1 MDRAELIDAV
11 SEDLFAYVM
20 HGEISEQHVTTQLK
34 PTGLD
39 ERFES
44 FDALVDLHFLL
55 RPAVVDFVEQLPS
68 RLRSIKTQTKNVQQ
82 TTRGQISGRIDWT
95 STMKQRSSQAP
106 GDKSLFV
113 CDNRHESYDIDE
125 NIVLKRLLS
134 IIYTT
139 LEECETYL
147 KQEYEWV
154 TDRWQEN
161 LELVEQMRELFERNV
176 HIKRIRD
183 PETYEPTDRMIQT
196 AAMSRSDVYREA
208 ASLLQDHRRAR
219 ESNPDALRELL
230 EKTLITPDDEETL
243 FELYVLF
250 QYVESIEEYQQS
262 ETSVKTIESGKQEV
276 ARIKSEDGT
285 DVVLYHDSS
294 ANDRNLSFVP
304 EPIEKQD
311 AELTRSEQ
319 IDRQAREIVENYFT
333 DKGFQLQTNRPDII
347 ILEVQHEEGYEYL
360 ITEVKNSTS
369 ERTVKKGVTE
379 TLEYLAFLRQ
389 ENELVFDPDTPF
401 GSGWNGVLV
410 VQDFESRATSPIE
423 DQDTIRILQASELA
437 DSLPVILDRLL

>member
-1 MDRAELIDAV
+1 MDRAELLDAV

-20 HGEISEQHVTTQLK
+20 HGEISEQHITTQIK

-39 ERFES
+39 QRFES

-55 RPAVVDFVEQLPS
+55 RPSVVDFVEQLPS

-95 STMKQRSSQAP
+95 STMKKRSSQAP
-106 GDKSLFV
+106 GDHSLFV

-139 LEECETYL
+139 LDECEMYL
-147 KQEYEWV
+147 KQDYDWV

-208 ASLLQDHRRAR
+208 ASLLKDHRRAR
-219 ESNPDALRELL
+219 ESDPDAIRELL
-230 EKTLITPDDEETL
+230 EETLITPDDEETL

-250 QYVESIEEYQQS
+250 QYVEAIEQYQQS
-262 ETSVKTIESGKQEV
+262 TTSVKTIESGKQEV
-276 ARIKSEDGT
+276 ARIESENGT

-294 ANDRNLSFVP
+294 ANDRDLSFVP
-304 EPIEKQD
+304 EPIEKPD
-311 AELTRSEQ
+311 AVLTRAEQ
-319 IDRQAREIVENYFT
+319 IHRQAREVVENYFT
-333 DKGFQLQTNRPDII
+333 DKGFQLHTNRPDII
-347 ILEVQHEEGYEYL
+347 ILEVQRDEGYEYL

-369 ERTVKKGVTE
+369 EQTVKKGVTE

-389 ENELVFDPDTPF
+389 KNELVFDTDDPF

-410 VQDFESRATSPIE
+410 IQDFESRETAPIE
-423 DQDTIRILQASELA
+423 NQETIRILQASELA
-437 DSLPVILDRLL
+437 DSLPIILDQLL

>member
-1 MDRAELIDAV
+1 
-11 SEDLFAYVM
+11 
-20 HGEISEQHVTTQLK
+20 
-34 PTGLD
+34 
-39 ERFES
+39 
-44 FDALVDLHFLL
+44 
-55 RPAVVDFVEQLPS
+55 
-68 RLRSIKTQTKNVQQ
+68 
-82 TTRGQISGRIDWT
+82 
-95 STMKQRSSQAP
+95 
-106 GDKSLFV
+106 
-113 CDNRHESYDIDE
+113 
-125 NIVLKRLLS
+125 
-134 IIYTT
+134 
-139 LEECETYL
+139 
-147 KQEYEWV
+147 
-154 TDRWQEN
+154 
-161 LELVEQMRELFERNV
+161 
-176 HIKRIRD
+176 
-183 PETYEPTDRMIQT
+183 MIQT

-230 EKTLITPDDEETL
+230 EETLITPDDEETL

-304 EPIEKQD
+304 EPIEKHD

-347 ILEVQHEEGYEYL
+347 ILEVQHDEGYEYL

-369 ERTVKKGVTE
+369 EQTVKSGVTE

-389 ENELVFDPDTPF
+389 ENKLVFDTDTPF

-410 VQDFESRATSPIE
+410 VQDFEGRATAPIE
-423 DQDTIRILQASELA
+423 DQETIRILQASELA

>member
-1 MDRAELIDAV
+1 MNREELIDGLTQ
-11 SEDLFAYVM
+11 DILAYVM
-20 HGEISEQHVTTQLK
+20 NGGFPKQELATSIK
-34 PTGLD
+34 PEALD
-39 ERFES
+39 QRFE
-44 FDALVDLHFLL
+44 DYELLLDLHFILK
-55 RPAVVDFVEQLPS
+55 PNVVEFVDQLS
-68 RLRSIKTQTKNVQQ
+68 QRLRNVRTETKTVARTQ
-82 TTRGQISGRIDWT
+82 RGGINGHINWG
-95 STMKQRSSQAP
+95 STVKARYSTNP
-106 GDKSLFV
+106 NDRSLFV
-113 CDNRHESYDIDE
+113 TENRSEDYNIPE

-139 LEECETYL
+139 LEECEAYL
-147 KQEYEWV
+147 KEEYEWV

-176 HIKRIRD
+176 HVKRIRD
-183 PETYEPTDRMIQT
+183 PETYEPTERMLQT

-208 ASLLQDHRRAR
+208 ASLLRDHRRVR

-230 EKTLITPDDEETL
+230 EETLITPDDEETL

-250 QYVESIEEYQQS
+250 QYVEAIERHQQS
-262 ETSVKTIESGKQEV
+262 ETSVKTIESGQQEV
-276 ARIKSEDGT
+276 ARIESKDGT

-294 ANDRNLSFVP
+294 ANDRELSFVP

-319 IDRQAREIVENYFT
+319 IQRQARGIVENYFT

-347 ILEVQHEEGYEYL
+347 ILEVQHEDGYEYL
-360 ITEVKNSTS
+360 ITEVKNSTN
-369 ERTVKKGVTE
+369 ERTVKQGVTE

-389 ENELVFDPDTPF
+389 EDNLVFDADSPF

-410 VQDFESRATSPIE
+410 VQDFENRTTASIG
-423 DQDTIRILQASELA
+423 DQETIRILQASELA

>member
-20 HGEISEQHVTTQLK
+20 HGEISEQQITTQLK
-34 PTGLD
+34 PSGLD

-55 RPAVVDFVEQLPS
+55 RPAVVDFVEQLPA
-68 RLRSIKTQTKNVQQ
+68 RLRSIKTQTKNVKQ

-106 GDKSLFV
+106 GDHSLFV

-139 LEECETYL
+139 LEECEAYL
-147 KQEYEWV
+147 REEYEWV
-154 TDRWQEN
+154 TDQWQEN

-176 HIKRIRD
+176 HVKRIRD
-183 PETYEPTDRMIQT
+183 PETYEPTERMLQT

-208 ASLLQDHRRAR
+208 ASLLRDHRRVR

-230 EKTLITPDDEETL
+230 EETLITPDDEETL

-250 QYVESIEEYQQS
+250 QYVEAIERHQQS
-262 ETSVKTIESGKQEV
+262 ETSVKTIESGQQEV
-276 ARIKSEDGT
+276 ARIESKDGT

-294 ANDRNLSFVP
+294 ANDRELSFVP

-319 IDRQAREIVENYFT
+319 IQRQARGIVENYFT

-347 ILEVQHEEGYEYL
+347 ILEVQHEDGYEYL
-360 ITEVKNSTS
+360 ITEVKNSTN
-369 ERTVKKGVTE
+369 ERTVKQGVTE

-389 ENELVFDPDTPF
+389 DDNLVFDADSPF

-410 VQDFESRATSPIE
+410 VQDFENRTTASVG
-423 DQDTIRILQASELA
+423 DQETIRILQASELA